1 MTRSRTGRA
10 GLAGAA
16 LLLVL
21 SAWPAVADVAVT
33 DSWRDAGTVSLD
45 CGTRR
50 LTFSKRQPGAL
61 VYDTAS
67 PAAPV
72 MSLVPFDA
80 HGDRATAITSCQ
92 VTETSPGSAR
102 CQVAFSAKRQPIE
115 VAFALTSAGA
125 VRVDPAPS
133 LNGLA
138 VVADCAYGVLP
149 SRQLDDDIYDAADYP
164 KPARLCLPNES
175 LLVGLLHG
183 GSREVVLAWPPGDQT
198 ASLALIGTGKGRRI
212 EALEVTLAG
221 RELFVGALSTPSIW
235 QEVELQPDFEEQDTA
250 LDWRPPFEAVW
261 KIQLTELGVP
271 TTFRFVGDRRRPW
284 RPTVGFYIWPF
295 FSEGGKT
302 LLHLHKRLAS
312 TGKALIYALEGN
324 EQTPYALLT
333 ANLAAEDQRKLTEL
347 HAVEHYYVLDP
358 NPVEGGFVM
367 NAHCAGRDQ
376 LKTTTLTVG
385 AQARDVAFLDTHI
398 SDRVHE
404 CQWIAQGHV
413 QRSLDC
419 MAALG
424 EDLAGWRQ
432 QTPPDPGTQSFLD
445 ALSETLAS
453 MHDEYLARLGG
464 ETSEQ
469 MCQRVQGVGERFRA
483 LIRQDGGLETCPE
496 VLADINELNAI
507 ISLEEDQGRRFG
519 SWGRKLFQQAGYACV
534 ESPVAAQ
541 HATAFRTRLREH
553 LRYRQYESPGT
564 AGYASSLLPAQ

>member
-1 MTRSRTGRA
+1 MRRSKTGRA
-10 GLAGAA
+10 ALAGAA
-16 LLLVL
+16 LLLTL
-21 SAWPAVADVAVT
+21 AAWPATAAVTVT
-33 DSWRDAGTVSLD
+33 DSWGGAGTVSLD
-45 CGTRR
+45 SGTRR
-50 LTFSKRQPGAL
+50 LTFSKRQPGAQ
-61 VYDTAS
+61 VHDTT
-67 PAAPV
+67 APV

-80 HGDRATAITSCQ
+80 NGDRATGTVSCK
-92 VTETSPGSAR
+92 VAEASPGSAR
-102 CQVAFSAKRQPIE
+102 CEVVFSAKRQSIE
-115 VAFALTSAGA
+115 AIFTLTAAGA
-125 VRVDPAPS
+125 IRIDPTPTLTGIA
-133 LNGLA
+133 A
-138 VVADCAYGVLP
+138 QADFAYGVLP
-149 SRQLDDDIYDAADYP
+149 SRHLDDDVYDAADYP
-164 KPARLCLPNES
+164 KPSRLCLPSES
-175 LLVGLLHG
+175 LLVGLFHG
-183 GSREVVLAWPPGDQT
+183 GSRVVALAWPPGDQT
-198 ASLALIGTGKGRRI
+198 ARLALTGAGKARHI

-221 RELFVGALSTPSIW
+221 RELFVGALSAPSIW

-250 LDWRPPFEAVW
+250 LDWKPPFQAAW

-284 RPTVGFYIWPF
+284 RPTIGFYIWPF
-295 FSEGGKT
+295 FSEGDKT
-302 LLHLHKRLAS
+302 LLHLHKKLAS

-324 EQTPYALLT
+324 EQTPYAFLT

-358 NPVEGGFVM
+358 RPVEGGFVM

-404 CQWIAQGHV
+404 CQWIASGHV

-419 MAALG
+419 IAALG

-432 QTPPDPGTQSFLD
+432 QAPLDPGTQSFLD
-445 ALSETLAS
+445 ALGETLAS

-469 MCQRVQGVGERFRA
+469 MIQRIDGVGERFKA
-483 LIRQDGGLETCPE
+483 LIRQDGGPETCPE
-496 VLADINELNAI
+496 ILADINELNAI

-519 SWGRKLFQQAGYACV
+519 TWGRKLFQQAGYACV
-534 ESPVAAQ
+534 ESPTAAQ
-541 HATAFRTRLREH
+541 HAQAFRSRLREH

-564 AGYASSLLPAQ
+564 AGYATNLLPAQ